1 MLKIELRRFRRT
13 IKPSDISSDFLGV
26 HRPSLTYGQGHSL
39 FCLENQE
46 RVHEDLS

>member
-13 IKPSDISSDFLGV
+13 IKSSDISSDFLGV
-26 HRPSLTYGQGHSL
+26 HRPSLTCGQGCAL

-46 RVHEDLS
+46 GVHEDLS